1 MLFILDIMQ
10 VTFVTK
16 PIVDL
21 PTAAFNSKGMGTQ
34 AKTSNVTKHM
44 PTQFL
49 LQVPRQ
55 QMGRARTVLGLRGK
69 AIHA

>member
-21 PTAAFNSKGMGTQ
+21 PKAGFDSQGMGTQ
-34 AKTSNVTKHM
+34 AKTSNVTTHM
-44 PTQFL
+44 PTQFQL
-49 LQVPRQ
+49 YIPQIFIEHVY
-55 QMGRARTVLGLRGK
+55 
-69 AIHA
+69 